1 MKIYFV
7 ELFLR
12 EIQITIKI
20 VMKKKFLLLGLS
32 ALLWGVGTRVQA
44 EIKNG
49 ECGAEGT
56 DVSWTL
62 NTETGVLEI
71 SGTGAMKDFTS
82 YDEAPWV
89 DYSTVIT
96 SVTVGSGI
104 TAIGDYAFSDCTKL
118 TNLRIEDCADTLNIK
133 QEVFTNCPLN
143 TVYLGRDINAIQR
156 TGRLTIF
163 TVPFQA
169 KTSLVSLIIGN
180 RVTAIA
186 EGIFKDCTGLTSVT
200 IPESVTTISG
210 GAFEGCTGLTSITIG
225 NSVTTIDGG
234 AFWGCTGL
242 TSVTIPESVTT
253 IGSEAFHSCSGLT
266 EIWFNA
272 DSCISGGFNHCE
284 ALTTVHIGENVKRI
298 PDNAFQGCTGLTS
311 VTIPESVTTIGF
323 QAFHN
328 CTGLKEITIPK
339 SVTTIDYNAFHN
351 CTGLTSVTIGN
362 SVTTIGGGV
371 FSGCRGLTEFK
382 GKFAT
387 DDHCSLIVNDTL
399 FIAFAPKCGVAD
411 YTIPNTVT
419 IIDEEAFRVCTGL
432 TSITIG
438 KNVTS
443 IGRYAFYYCT
453 GLTSVTAYNPTP
465 VNLNLAFGDVDCA
478 NCTLY
483 VPAESV
489 EKYQNT
495 EGWKE
500 FGTILPIDESSAIT
514 ETQQEQEGI
523 TVYNLQGVLVL
534 EADDASALGTLSAGA
549 YIVNGK
555 TMIIAR

>member
-1 MKIYFV
+1 M
-7 ELFLR
+7 E
-12 EIQITIKI
+12 
-20 VMKKKFLLLGLS
+20 KKLLLLGLS
-32 ALLWGVGTRVQA
+32 ALLWGGAATAQA

-89 DYSTVIT
+89 DYSSVIT
-96 SVTVGSGI
+96 SVSVGSGI

-133 QEVFTNCPLN
+133 QEVFTKCPLN
-143 TVYLGRDINAIQR
+143 TVYLGRDINTMQR
-156 TGRLTIF
+156 NGRLTIN

-186 EGIFKDCTGLTSVT
+186 DGIFKDCTGLTSVT
-200 IPESVTTISG
+200 IPEGVTTIDGS
-210 GAFEGCTGLTSITIG
+210 AFSGCTGLTSITIG
-225 NSVTTIDGG
+225 NSVTTIGST
-234 AFWGCTGL
+234 AFSGCTGL
-242 TSVTIPESVTT
+242 TSITIGNSVTT
-253 IGSEAFHSCSGLT
+253 IGYNVFENCTGLNEA
-266 EIWFNA
+266 WFNA
-272 DSCISGGFNHCE
+272 DSCISGGFSYCTTL
-284 ALTTVHIGENVKRI
+284 ATVHIGENVKRI

-311 VTIPESVTTIGF
+311 VTIPESVTTIGI

-339 SVTTIDYNAFHN
+339 SVTTIDYYAFHG
-351 CTGLTSVTIGN
+351 CTDLTSVTIGN

-371 FSGCRGLTEFK
+371 FSGCSGLTEFK

-419 IIDEEAFRVCTGL
+419 IIDDEAFRGCTGL

-453 GLTSVTAYNPTP
+453 GLTSVTAYNPIP
-465 VNLNLAFGDVDCA
+465 VDIGTSVFYGVN
-478 NCTLY
+478 NCKLY
-483 VPAESV
+483 VPKGSV
-489 EKYQNT
+489 DAYKAA
-495 EGWKE
+495 EGWSE
-500 FGTILPIDESSAIT
+500 FGEILPIDESSAIT
-514 ETQQEQEGI
+514 EIRQEQADGYV

-534 EADDASALGTLSAGA
+534 EADDAADLKTLQNGA

>member
-1 MKIYFV
+1 
-7 ELFLR
+7 
-12 EIQITIKI
+12 
-20 VMKKKFLLLGLS
+20 MKKKFLLLGLS

-478 NCTLY
+478 NCKLY
-483 VPAESV
+483 VPKGSV
-489 EKYQNT
+489 ELYKAA

>member
-1 MKIYFV
+1 M
-7 ELFLR
+7 E
-12 EIQITIKI
+12 
-20 VMKKKFLLLGLS
+20 KKLLLLGLS
-32 ALLWGVGTRVQA
+32 ALLWGMATRVQA

-62 NTETGVLEI
+62 NTEMGVLEI

-89 DYSTVIT
+89 DYSSVIT
-96 SVTVGSGI
+96 SVSVGSGI

-143 TVYLGRDINAIQR
+143 TVYLGRDINTMQR
-156 TGRLTIF
+156 NGRLTIN

-186 EGIFKDCTGLTSVT
+186 DGIFKDCTGLTSVT
-200 IPESVTTISG
+200 IPEGVTTIDGS
-210 GAFEGCTGLTSITIG
+210 AFSGCTGLTSITIG
-225 NSVTTIDGG
+225 NSVTTIGYNV
-234 AFWGCTGL
+234 FENCTGL
-242 TSVTIPESVTT
+242 N
-253 IGSEAFHSCSGLT
+253 EA
-266 EIWFNA
+266 WFNA
-272 DSCISGGFNHCE
+272 DSCISGGFSYCTTL
-284 ALTTVHIGENVKRI
+284 ATVHIGENVKRI

-311 VTIPESVTTIGF
+311 VTIPESVTIIGF

-371 FSGCRGLTEFK
+371 FSGCSGLTEFK

-419 IIDEEAFRVCTGL
+419 IIDDEAFRNCTGL

-443 IGRYAFYYCT
+443 IGRYAFYYCP
-453 GLTSVTAYNPTP
+453 GLTSVTAYNPIP
-465 VNLNLAFGDVDCA
+465 VDIGTSVFYGVN
-478 NCTLY
+478 NCKLY
-483 VPAESV
+483 VPKGSV
-489 EKYQNT
+489 DAYKAA
-495 EGWKE
+495 EGWSE
-500 FGTILPIDESSAIT
+500 FGEILPIDESSAIT
-514 ETQQEQEGI
+514 ETQQVQEGI

-534 EADDASALGTLSAGA
+534 EADDAADLKTLQNGA